1 MALTSSTDA
10 LLQDERFMQAALAEA
25 DLAERRGEVP
35 VGCVLVRDGVV
46 ISRGHN
52 LRETSQDPSSHAE
65 LSGLRAA
72 AARLG
77 TWRLTGVTVY
87 VTLEPCV
94 MCAGALVH
102 SRVDRVVYGCH
113 DPKAGA
119 VTSLYNIGV
128 DGKLN
133 HRFELTSGVMGD
145 TCSERLSA
153 FFRRIRSESRAL
165 PNR

>member
-1 MALTSSTDA
+1 MT
-10 LLQDERFMQAALAEA
+10 QQPHDERFMQAALAEA

-35 VGCVLVRDGVV
+35 VGCVLVKDGLV
-46 ISRGHN
+46 IARGHN

-65 LSGLRAA
+65 LIGLRAG